1 MCGEVSVAQRFQTR
15 RQGGRKALQPR
26 LALRSCR
33 TLSTGTLELRLVVVL
48 QAMIRGAVAV
58 AAPGRAVAGR
68 DG

>member
-1 MCGEVSVAQRFQTR
+1 MCGEVSVARRFQTR
-15 RQGGRKALQPR
+15 RQGGRKALQPC

-33 TLSTGTLELRLVVVL
+33 TLLTGTLEVRVVVVL

-58 AAPGRAVAGR
+58 AAAGRAAAGR